1 MQTSS
6 REARLRP
13 EHAHLYPALMPGVWE
28 PASALGR
35 RLLVWSLTQ
44 PKAVRFG
51 PRLLPDSHF
60 EFRGQ
65 SSAAG
70 TDQSPGAERA
80 PPRLRR
86 RGDRSSR
93 RECRLRPEFASM
105 YPRVPAGDWLAADEA
120 TVLLLEARGVS
131 SVEELGE
138 RPLDETHFEFRGG
151 VRRGERVAL
160 KTRDEDPEPRP
171 A

>member
-1 MQTSS
+1 MQAYS

-13 EHAHLYPALMPGVWE
+13 EHAHLYPALMPGGWE

-35 RLLVWSLTQ
+35 RLLVWCLTQ
-44 PKAVRFG
+44 PKVVRFG

-65 SSAAG
+65 ASGAG
-70 TDQSPGAERA
+70 TDQFPGAERA
-80 PPRLRR
+80 APRLRR

-93 RECRLRPEFASM
+93 RECRVRPEFASM
-105 YPRVPAGDWLAADEA
+105 YPTLPAGEWLPADEA
-120 TVLLLEARGVS
+120 TALLLELRGAS
-131 SVEELGE
+131 FVEELGE

>member
-1 MQTSS
+1 MQTSA

-13 EHAHLYPALMPGVWE
+13 EHAQLYPALMPGVWE

-35 RLLVWSLTQ
+35 RLLVWCLTQ

-65 SSAAG
+65 SLEALG
-70 TDQSPGAERA
+70 DQSSGERA
-80 PPRLRR
+80 APRLRR
-86 RGDRSSR
+86 SGDRSSL
-93 RECRLRPEFASM
+93 RECRLRPEFEAT
-105 YPRVPAGDWLAADEA
+105 YPGIPAGEWMPADEA
-120 TVLLLEARGVS
+120 TARLLELRGAGS
-131 SVEELGE
+131 IEELGE
-138 RPLDETHFEFRGG
+138 RPLDEAHFEFRGG

>member
-1 MQTSS
+1 MQASS

-28 PASALGR
+28 QASALGR

-44 PKAVRFG
+44 AKPVRFG
-51 PRLLPDSHF
+51 ARLLPDSHF

-65 SSAAG
+65 ASRAG
-70 TDQSPGAERA
+70 TDQSPGGERA
-80 PPRLRR
+80 YARLRR

-93 RECRLRPEFASM
+93 RECRLRPEFASL
-105 YPRVPAGDWLAADEA
+105 YPLVPAGEWLAADDA
-120 TVLLLEARGVS
+120 TALILEIRGVS
-131 SVEELGE
+131 TVEELRD
-138 RPLDETHFEFRGG
+138 RPLEDAHFEFRGG

-160 KTRDEDPEPRP
+160 KTRGEDPEPTP

>member
-1 MQTSS
+1 MQASL
-6 REARLRP
+6 REARLRH
-13 EHAHLYPALMPGVWE
+13 EHAHLYPALMPDVWE

-35 RLLVWSLTQ
+35 RLLVWCLTQ

-51 PRLLPDSHF
+51 PRVLPDSHF

-65 SSAAG
+65 APAPGSDHA
-70 TDQSPGAERA
+70 QGAERA
-80 PPRLRR
+80 HRLRR

-105 YPRVPAGDWLAADEA
+105 YPSVPAGEWLPADDA
-120 TVLLLEARGVS
+120 TALVLEIRGAS

-138 RPLDETHFEFRGG
+138 RPLDEAHFEFRGG

>member
-1 MQTSS
+1 MQASS

-35 RLLVWSLTQ
+35 RVLVWCLTQ

-65 SSAAG
+65 ASALG
-70 TDQSPGAERA
+70 SDHSPGAERA

-105 YPRVPAGDWLAADEA
+105 YPSMPAGEWLPADDA
-120 TVLLLEARGVS
+120 TALVLEVRGAS

-138 RPLDETHFEFRGG
+138 RPLDEAHFEFRGG

>member
-1 MQTSS
+1 MQASS

-13 EHAHLYPALMPGVWE
+13 EHTHLYPALMPGVWE

-35 RLLVWSLTQ
+35 RLLVWCLTQ

-51 PRLLPDSHF
+51 PRLLPDTHF

-65 SSAAG
+65 ASAVGSDHAPV
-70 TDQSPGAERA
+70 TERA
-80 PPRLRR
+80 PCLRR

-93 RECRLRPEFASM
+93 RECRLRAEFAST
-105 YPRVPAGDWLAADEA
+105 YPSVPAGEWLPADDTTA
-120 TVLLLEARGVS
+120 LLLEIRGAR

-138 RPLDETHFEFRGG
+138 RPLDEGHFEFRGG

-160 KTRDEDPEPRP
+160 KTREEDPEPRP

>member
-6 REARLRP
+6 REARLKP

-35 RLLVWSLTQ
+35 RLLVWSLEQ
-44 PKAVRFG
+44 PKVVRFG
-51 PRLLPDSHF
+51 PRLLPDGHF

-65 SSAAG
+65 ALEG
-70 TDQSPGAERA
+70 LGDPSPGGERA
-80 PPRLRR
+80 APPLRR
-86 RGDRSSR
+86 RDDRSSR
-93 RECRLRPEFASM
+93 RECRLRPEFDET
-105 YPRVPAGDWLAADEA
+105 YPGIPAGEWIPADEA
-120 TVLLLEARGVS
+120 TARALDLRGVGS
-131 SVEELGE
+131 IEELGE
-138 RPLDETHFEFRGG
+138 RPLDEAHFEFRGG